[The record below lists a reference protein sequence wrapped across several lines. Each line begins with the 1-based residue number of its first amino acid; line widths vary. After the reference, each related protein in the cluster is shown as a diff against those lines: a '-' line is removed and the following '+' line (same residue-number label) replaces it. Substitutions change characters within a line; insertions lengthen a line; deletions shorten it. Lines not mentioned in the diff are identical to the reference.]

1 MSAAMQP
8 ARTRE
13 RAGNLL
19 LLLALTVLALAMLPL
34 HGEDWWLA
42 PPRAGRWLW
51 AALLLAA
58 YAGLCARQWRHVRHA
73 RGAIAADEAGA
84 TPLTVF
90 WASQTGYARDI
101 AERTAHSLRQAGVGT
116 HVRDLAALDPAELAQ
131 SPRALFVVSTTGEG
145 DPPDHVLR
153 FAAEALSTPA
163 ALPHLAYA
171 VLALGDREYAH
182 YCGFGHALDRWLRQS
197 GARPLCDPV
206 EVDNGDPGALR
217 LWQHHLSLLADAPDL
232 PDWSSPRYAH
242 WILRERVHLNRG
254 SAGGAAFH
262 LALTPPEGTQPQ
274 WQAGDIAEVGPRN
287 PAHAVAAWLSA
298 NRLPGDTPVTGPAGS
313 EPLSALLAR
322 SHLPAADTVRGLD
335 APALAARLQP
345 LPHRE
350 YSIASLPQAGGIELL
365 LRMMTRADGSPG
377 LGSGWLC
384 RHAQSGD
391 RIALRIRSNPNFH
404 PPDPSRP
411 LILIGNGTGIAGLR
425 AHLKA
430 REHAGA
436 HRNWLLFGE
445 RNAACDG
452 FYRDE
457 ILRWRDRGH
466 LQRIDLAFS
475 RDRPG
480 RYVQDALREAADTLR
495 IWVADGA
502 ALYVCGNLR
511 GMAPGVDAVLRE
523 FLGAAQVEGM
533 LADGRYRRDVY

>member
-1 MSAAMQP
+1 MSTP
-8 ARTRE
+8 AQSAQTRE

-34 HGEDWWLA
+34 HGDDWWLA
-42 PPRAGRWLW
+42 PPRPGHWLW

-58 YAGLCARQWRHVRHA
+58 YAGLFARQWRGVRHA
-73 RGAIAADEAGA
+73 RGATVTDAAGA
-84 TPLTVF
+84 PPLTVF
-90 WASQTGYARDI
+90 WASQTGYARDL
-101 AERTAHSLRQAGVGT
+101 AERTAHSLWQAGIAT
-116 HVRDLAALDPAELAQ
+116 RVRDLATLDPAALARTQ
-131 SPRALFVVSTTGEG
+131 RALFVVSTTGEG

-153 FAAEALSTPA
+153 FAAEALSTSV
-163 ALPHLAYA
+163 ALPDLAYA
-171 VLALGDREYAH
+171 VLALGDREYTH
-182 YCGFGHALDRWLRQS
+182 YCGFGHALHRWLRQS

-232 PDWSSPRYAH
+232 SDWASPRYAH
-242 WILRERVHLNRG
+242 WTLRDRAQLNPG

-274 WQAGDIAEVGPRN
+274 WQAGDIAEIGPRN
-287 PAHAVAAWLSA
+287 PAQSVSAWLA
-298 NRLPGDTPVTGPAGS
+298 AIRMPGETPVTGPAGS

-335 APALAARLQP
+335 AQALAARLQP

-350 YSIASLPQAGGIELL
+350 YSIASLPQTGRIELL
-365 LRMMTRADGSPG
+365 LRMMTRADGRPG

-384 RHAQSGD
+384 RYAQPGE

-404 PPDPSRP
+404 PPDTARP

-425 AHLKA
+425 AHLQA
-430 REHAGA
+430 REQSGA

-445 RNAACDG
+445 RNAAHDG
-452 FYRDE
+452 FYGDE

-495 IWVADGA
+495 AWIADAA
-502 ALYVCGNLR
+502 ALYVCGSLR
-511 GMAPGVDAVLRE
+511 GMAPGVDAVLRDV
-523 FLGAAQVEGM
+523 LGAAQVEDM
-533 LADGRYRRDVY
+533 LAEGRYRRDVY